1 MMMKMMKTKKMK
13 KKGYLNNKRFIY
25 QIRQDGIIV
34 VEVDAQTDEIAQR
47 EIQHYALMYSQDG
60 EVEIIRK

>member
-1 MMMKMMKTKKMK
+1 MMKMMKTKKMK

>member
-1 MMMKMMKTKKMK
+1 MK